1 MNRRGE
7 IWVFAEEERG
17 KLSDGAVELL
27 GKAAELARASGAV
40 VAAVLLGG
48 RGTED
53 LASRLGA
60 FGADKVYLV
69 EDAKLR
75 HYQTT
80 AYRKV
85 VCDLCRNHEPRM
97 VLFGATAIGDD
108 LAPSVASA
116 LESGFVTDCTDLR
129 IVDAGP
135 GKGAARTGVGE
146 KGDTLIHTRPAYGG
160 AVVESVV
167 NRGPFPRI
175 ATVREGVFVAPSPD
189 AHRRFDLVR
198 ENAGLEELALPL
210 SLIETHRAP
219 RTTEFVDARVIVA
232 GGAGVGTKE
241 NFKLIWALANC
252 LGGAVGATRAA
263 VDLGFADGRYQIG
276 QTGAAVSPALYVA
289 CGISGAAQHKAGMDE
304 AERILAINIDPQAPI
319 FSYAHYGIVGDLVD
333 VIPRLI
339 ETIRRGARSAGA
351 ITDNESTVR

>member
-1 MNRRGE
+1 MSRQSE
-7 IWVFAEEERG
+7 IWVFAEEENGR
-17 KLSDGAVELL
+17 LSDVAIELL
-27 GKAAELARASGAV
+27 GKAADLARASGAAV
-40 VAAVLLGG
+40 GAVLLGG

-60 FGADKVYLV
+60 FGADKVLIV

-80 AYRKV
+80 AYAKV
-85 VCDLCRNHEPRM
+85 LCDLCRKYEPRI

-116 LESGFVTDCTDLR
+116 LDRGFVTDCTDLR
-129 IVDAGP
+129 IG
-135 GKGAARTGVGE
+135 GVESE
-146 KGDTLIHTRPAYGG
+146 KGGGGSGAGSRGGEALIHTRPSHGG
-160 AVVESVV
+160 TAVETVV
-167 NRGPFPRI
+167 NQGPAPQI
-175 ATVREGVFVAPSPD
+175 VTIREGVFVAPSPD
-189 AHRRFDLVR
+189 AHRRFEVVR
-198 ENAGLEELALPL
+198 ENAGLDRVTLPL
-210 SLIETHRAP
+210 TVIETHRAA
-219 RTTEFVDARVIVA
+219 RTADLGEARVIVA

-241 NFKLIWALANC
+241 NFKLVWALANC

-263 VDLGFADGRYQIG
+263 VDLGFAGERHQIG

-304 AERILAINIDPQAPI
+304 SARVLAINIDPQAPI
-319 FSYAHYGIVGDLVD
+319 FSYAHYGVVGDVVD

-339 ETIRRGARSAGA
+339 ESIRRAARSSGA
-351 ITDNESTVR
+351 

>member
-1 MNRRGE
+1 MTRQNE

-17 KLSDGAVELL
+17 KLSDAAAELL
-27 GKAAELARASGAV
+27 GKAAELARASGAAV
-40 VAAVLLGG
+40 GAVLLGG

-53 LASRLGA
+53 LASRIGA
-60 FGADKVYLV
+60 YGADRVYLV

-80 AYRKV
+80 AYREV
-85 VCDLCRNHEPRM
+85 VCDLCRKHEPRI

-129 IVDAGP
+129 IGDAGP
-135 GKGAARTGVGE
+135 GEGSARRSAGAPVEA
-146 KGDTLIHTRPAYGG
+146 LIHTRPARGG
-160 AVVESVV
+160 AVVETVV

-189 AHRRFDLVR
+189 AHRRFELVR
-198 ENAGLEELALPL
+198 ESAGLEELTLPL
-210 SLIETHRAP
+210 SVIETHRAAK
-219 RTTEFVDARVIVA
+219 TAELGEARVIVA
-232 GGAGVGTKE
+232 GGAGVGTRE
-241 NFKLIWALANC
+241 NFKRIWALANC

-263 VDLGFADGRYQIG
+263 VDLGFAGERYQIG
-276 QTGAAVSPALYVA
+276 QTGATVSPALYVA
-289 CGISGAAQHKAGMDE
+289 CGISGVAQHKAGMDG
-304 AERILAINIDPQAPI
+304 AARILAINIDPQAPI

-339 ETIRRGARSAGA
+339 ETIRRGGRSVGA
-351 ITDNESTVR
+351 IAHNQSTDR